1 MQHSTVVPVW
11 LCLYLELKLW
21 NLESGCQGAT
31 LTHSSKSVNLE
42 HSEAVCA
49 QATGP
54 VSRVLVLLESCVAK
68 AVAGDAGGLTTSVTG
83 ALCQWVCRA
92 RDQIAPHWAWW
103 WFVTCTP
110 SSNAERKGNAFVN
123 A

>member
-68 AVAGDAGGLTTSVTG
+68 AVAGDAGGVDHLSHRSSVPVGVQSQRSDCSTLG
-83 ALCQWVCRA
+83 LVVVCNMYSF
-92 RDQIAPHWAWW
+92 QQ
-103 WFVTCTP
+103 C
-110 SSNAERKGNAFVN
+110 
-123 A
+123 